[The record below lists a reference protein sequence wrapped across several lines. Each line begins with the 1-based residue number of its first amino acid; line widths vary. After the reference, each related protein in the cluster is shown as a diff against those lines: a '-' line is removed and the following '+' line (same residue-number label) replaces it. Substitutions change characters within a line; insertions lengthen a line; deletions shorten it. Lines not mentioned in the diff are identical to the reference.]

1 LLAGLAKNMG
11 DYKYSS
17 YPAYLSEKETMLN
30 KQEVLEWFGGLNSF
44 IDHHKMLVDELEINL
59 RLKL

>member
-1 LLAGLAKNMG
+1 MG